1 MNRLELLPRLI
12 GKAKQSPLWLYVL
25 NFLMARIIPFN
36 RPHKFSILEIN
47 EELIRTTAPYQR
59 SNHNH
64 IRGIHACAIATIAE
78 FSAGFLLLTKLDPA
92 RYRLIMAKLD
102 ADYSYQAKEDIIA
115 EAALSTERLREEV
128 IEPLEEMESTTI
140 VMTTVV
146 RDISGNEVASV
157 ETTWQVKCW
166 EKVRTKV

>member
-12 GKAKQSPLWLYVL
+12 GKAKQSTLWLYVL
-25 NFLMARIIPFN
+25 NLLMARLIPFN
-36 RPHKFSILEIN
+36 RPHKFSILEIS
-47 EELIRTTAPYQR
+47 EELIRTTAPYRR

-64 IRGIHACAIATIAE
+64 IKGIHACAIATIAE

-115 EAALSTERLREEV
+115 EALLSTERLQQEV
-128 IEPLEEMESTTI
+128 IAPLEEMESTTI
-140 VMTTVV
+140 IMTTVV
-146 RDISGNEVASV
+146 RDTSGNEVAV
-157 ETTWQVKCW
+157 VRTTWQVKCW